1 MGEKSEKGCMTT
13 ALILVVVV
21 STILA
26 GAWYTKKQYKSKQE
40 TIEKALSELP
50 EFDEVAAGQEIAE
63 KMGVDY
69 PVPEPLKTPEEIDSQ
84 AKKESDIL
92 TKEKFTLKNFARK
105 QALILKKYRPAK
117 NGDKVSFILNT
128 TGENVTGTLKGV
140 YKDHKGRFV
149 KVGIHEY
156 RLPDIMDDYYYLF
169 DSGVANQ
176 KSESLLKELRTTF
189 KEGKSTFRLK
199 TRTAL
204 AEKLYKQSGYT
215 KDGGKWISNV
225 DAFKAALEAKRAAH
239 SKMLESEKKKIYEQ
253 NKLFGLIDV
262 NLLPMESNK

>member
-1 MGEKSEKGCMTT
+1 MGEKREKGCMTI
-13 ALILVVVV
+13 AVILLVVI

-40 TIEKALSELP
+40 IIETALSDLP
-50 EFDEVAAGQEIAE
+50 EFDEVAAGREIAQE
-63 KMGVDY
+63 MGVDY
-69 PVPEPLKTPEEIDSQ
+69 PVSEPLNTPEEIDSQ
-84 AKKESDIL
+84 SKKESDLI

-105 QALILKKYRPAK
+105 QALILEKYRPAK

-128 TGENVTGTLKGV
+128 TGENVTGILKGV
-140 YKDHKGRFV
+140 YKDHKGRLV

-156 RLPDIMDDYYYLF
+156 RIPDIMDDYYYLF

-176 KSESLLKELRTTF
+176 KSEGLLKELKKTF

-199 TRTAL
+199 TRAAL
-204 AEKLYKQSGYT
+204 AEKLYKKSGYT
-215 KDGGKWISNV
+215 KDCGKWISKV
-225 DAFKAALEAKRAAH
+225 DAFKAALEAKKAAH